1 MKNLRWFLFFV
12 EKDRDCETPSWK
24 LNLRAIADVPARWE
38 EVDFRE
44 VLLIFENFLIRLI
57 LFDNDYF
64 IETEIH
70 NFYLKYISNIW
81 NMT

>member
-1 MKNLRWFLFFV
+1 M
-12 EKDRDCETPSWK
+12 
-24 LNLRAIADVPARWE
+24 
-38 EVDFRE
+38 DFRE

-70 NFYLKYISNIW
+70 NFYLKYISNI
-81 NMT
+81 